1 MILLTKKEDKPIN
14 DEQTAEDKP
23 EEEKPVKG
31 MITLSSFK
39 DTMNLSNMEYAG
51 LKALLKA
58 EDLDTFKESNLKQSL
73 KKLRN
78 ESAFQL

>member
-1 MILLTKKEDKPIN
+1 MTKKEDKPIN
-14 DEQTAEDKP
+14 DEQTAEEKP
-23 EEEKPVKG
+23 EEQTPVKG
-31 MITLSSFK
+31 VITLSSFK

-73 KKLRN
+73 KKLRS